1 MNDRELTFWTT
12 PPNFM
17 LVATLNESVVGMVAT
32 QKKSDTVCELNRL
45 SVRQEVNG
53 LGIGSALVK
62 AAVAHAAEAG
72 YGGVYLSTSDIHK
85 TAIRIYER
93 IGFRRMGL
101 FHPDLELYGFSFP
114 KIFHGI
120 IIREYL
126 YTIEK

>member
-1 MNDRELTFWTT
+1 MRDRGLTFWTT
-12 PPNFM
+12 QPNFM

-32 QKKSDTVCELNRL
+32 QKKSDTICELNRL
-45 SVRQEVNG
+45 SVRPDVNG
-53 LGIGSALVK
+53 IGIGSALVE

-93 IGFRRMGL
+93 IGFRRIGS
-101 FHPDLELYGFSFP
+101 FSPDLKVYGFSFP
-114 KIFHGI
+114 QLFHGI

-126 YTIEK
+126 YTIKK